1 MAFKR
6 EQRIITKLRRSKSN
20 VRISPSTTS
29 NSYQILHKLKKQ
41 PLTLTLMML
50 YSIHII
56 IIIYK
61 EFDEEIYISP
71 SPKFPIDI
79 SFEVLDKGGPFVAE
93 LIASEFQDKMNFLY

>member
-1 MAFKR
+1 MAIKR
-6 EQRIITKLRRSKSN
+6 EQRIIAKLRRSKSN

-29 NSYQILHKLKKQ
+29 NSYQILHKLKIQ
-41 PLTLTLMML
+41 PLTLTLTLMML

-93 LIASEFQDKMNFLY
+93 LIASAVQNRMN